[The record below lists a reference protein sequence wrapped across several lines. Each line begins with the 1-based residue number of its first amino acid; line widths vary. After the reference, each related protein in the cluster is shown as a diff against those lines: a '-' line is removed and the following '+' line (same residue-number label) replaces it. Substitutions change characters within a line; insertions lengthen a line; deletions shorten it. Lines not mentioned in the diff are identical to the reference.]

1 MGRVSKR
8 HTFGQNGP
16 RSCVCVCVCVW
27 VCVCSGGIDAYP
39 HMYPVSTH
47 IPYYSSL
54 GGCHSREGWE
64 R

>member
-1 MGRVSKR
+1 MAYILVDKMDRRVGKGSL
-8 HTFGQNGP
+8 
-16 RSCVCVCVCVW
+16 VCVCVCG
-27 VCVCSGGIDAYP
+27 GGIDAYP

-54 GGCHSREGWE
+54 GGCHSWEGWE

>member
-1 MGRVSKR
+1 MGR
-8 HTFGQNGP
+8 GWGG
-16 RSCVCVCVCVW
+16 
-27 VCVCSGGIDAYP
+27 GGIDAYP

>member
-1 MGRVSKR
+1 M
-8 HTFGQNGP
+8 
-16 RSCVCVCVCVW
+16 CVCVCVSVNGEG
-27 VCVCSGGIDAYP
+27 VGGGIDAYP